1 MLMLLLNLGAND
13 MDGTVGVTQTAIS
26 PGSEFTYRF
35 EIENDQAGTFW
46 WVRFAI
52 P

>member
-1 MLMLLLNLGAND
+1 MLISLSNLGAND
-13 MDGTVGVTQTAIS
+13 MDGTVGITQTAIL

-46 WVRFAI
+46 
-52 P
+52 